1 MSSRRARQCGI
12 ATVELGLVLPILLAM
27 ALGVIDL
34 SRAIQFNNVLINLSR
49 EGANLAARTTESPQ
63 YILKT
68 LMDTAAPLP
77 MNTEGMMIITKLV
90 GRADGQAN
98 VEAQYRPASGGK
110 LTLASALWACTSW
123 GANGVCTM
131 PTTRPIIP
139 LAVALN
145 DGETVYA
152 VESFCDYTL
161 FSRYVLSSDPHL
173 YSITIL

>member
-1 MSSRRARQCGI
+1 MSAGRGPASERGI
-12 ATVELGLVLPILLAM
+12 ATVELGLVLPILLVL

-49 EGANLAARTTESPQ
+49 EGANLASRTTESPQ

-90 GRADGQAN
+90 GRADGQAS

-110 LTLASALWACTSW
+110 LMLSSALWACSSW
-123 GANGVCTM
+123 ACSCPVAGARCTQVRSVLFGV
-131 PTTRPIIP
+131 
-139 LAVALN
+139 L
-145 DGETVYA
+145 G
-152 VESFCDYTL
+152 
-161 FSRYVLSSDPHL
+161 LSCGCHNSSS
-173 YSITIL
+173 YSCGCGCCCC